1 VTERPKM
8 HTTMMETALVW
19 ARRSTC
25 SRLAVGAV
33 LASYV
38 DKRIIGTG
46 YNGAPRGIPHCVHVS
61 GDESCTVS
69 KHAEE
74 NVVANAAFLG
84 QATRSSVLYCTHAPC
99 YRCAGLL
106 INAGISAVYY
116 AADYKNFDGI
126 TLLNAAG
133 ISTRWWSM
141 IGTTPQSVS

>member
-1 VTERPKM
+1 MSDRPKM
-8 HTTMMETALVW
+8 HDTMMETALVW
-19 ARRSTC
+19 AKRSTC

-33 LASYV
+33 LASFV

-46 YNGAPRGIPHCVHVS
+46 YNGAPRGIPHCQHLD
-61 GDESCTVS
+61 DESCEVS

-84 QATRSSVLYCTHAPC
+84 QATRHSVLYCTHAPC

-116 AADYKNFDGI
+116 ADDYKSLDGI
-126 TLLNAAG
+126 MLLNDAG
-133 ISTRWWSM
+133 ISTRWWKM
-141 IGTTPQSVS
+141 